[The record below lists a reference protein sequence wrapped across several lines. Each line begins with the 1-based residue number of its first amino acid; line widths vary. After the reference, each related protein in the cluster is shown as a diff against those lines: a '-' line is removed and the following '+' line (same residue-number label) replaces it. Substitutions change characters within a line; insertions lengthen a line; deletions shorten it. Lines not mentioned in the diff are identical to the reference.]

1 LVVKDKPATDERM
14 ARALGLKPAALAH
27 LRAGLAA
34 GEDPLWLRCADPA
47 LAGALGDAFGFEL
60 LLERLR
66 RLESL
71 ERRRA
76 NVLREHDG
84 EELAEWREHI
94 ARAETEADFEDL
106 LIAVQPAPAPP
117 GTVAPEKE
125 AHAEYLAGLRG
136 DVALAVMLR
145 RLFDGASTVA
155 VEAVGEGE
163 EAQRFHA
170 LAAPPAP
177 LAALDPA
184 DYLRL
189 RRGEKARALRLVFDV
204 PQSELLQLFV
214 AHGGQYPAQE
224 KDAYREL
231 FLRFAREERLPR
243 LALDVRTELKRRAE
257 EHALQEAWTT
267 VAHALDRGQQDGP
280 VLAIAPGR
288 GSRVIAALVT
298 DRDAA
303 PRTQEFELK
312 AENFDE
318 ALDRFLDGQKPQVL
332 AFSGEGAAR
341 AAGQKIT
348 SHLRKSAEQL
358 RSVLVPP
365 GAGRTLLREVARRA
379 SDSLLSHDERHAFLL
394 GWLVLDPRAV
404 ALHTP
409 HLIRSFIPQRGEMNP
424 RLLEEF
430 ETLFLRELL
439 LARGVD
445 ANAAPL
451 DALRRVPGLDAD
463 GALAER
469 ATAPFRSLED
479 FQARMGLEPRAARAA
494 FCLLRVRG
502 GDDPLDARALHPELR
517 APLRRA
523 AEAAGVGLAE
533 LVREPA
539 KLEELPWDTAME
551 GVAHAEGVYD
561 RIRDALARGG
571 RRRPSLRRRSAPRRL
586 ETLQKGDRLK
596 GVVKSLAEYGAF
608 VDVGTARPGLVH
620 VSHMAADRFVKDPT
634 EVVQI
639 GQEIEV
645 RVLEVDLA
653 EQRMRLSMLTEEQEA
668 EAAQRNAARRNGGRE
683 ESGAGRGGE
692 RGERSGSGGR
702 DGRSER
708 GASRGPRSDR
718 GPRPDRGGGGD
729 RGPRRS
735 KRDEDFGPDPRAKK
749 EEIDPTNPFFQFF
762 KQQKKTDGGK

>member
-1 LVVKDKPATDERM
+1 MVDERM

-34 GEDPLWLRCADPA
+34 GEDPLWLRCAEPA

-84 EELAEWREHI
+84 EDLAEWREHV
-94 ARAETEADFEDL
+94 ARAESEAEFEDL
-106 LIAVQPAPAPP
+106 LLAVQPAAPP
-117 GTVAPEKE
+117 PGYVAPEKE
-125 AHAEYLAGLRG
+125 AHAAYLASLRG

-145 RLFDGASTVA
+145 RLFDAAATVA
-155 VEAVGEGE
+155 VEAIGEGE
-163 EAQRFHA
+163 EASRFHA
-170 LAAPPAP
+170 LAAPAAP
-177 LAALDPA
+177 LASLDPA
-184 DYLRL
+184 QYLRL
-189 RRGEKARALRLVFDV
+189 RRGEKARALRLVFDL

-214 AHGGQYPAQE
+214 QHGGTYPVQE

-243 LALDVRTELKRRAE
+243 LALDLRTELKRRAE
-257 EHALQEAWTT
+257 EHALQEAWST
-267 VAHALDRGQQDGP
+267 VAHALDRGAQDGP

-288 GSRVIAALVT
+288 GSRVIAALVS

-312 AENFDE
+312 AENFEE
-318 ALDRFLDGQKPQVL
+318 ALDRFLDGQQPQVL

-348 SHLRKSAEQL
+348 RHLRKGSGSQL

-365 GAGRTLLREVARRA
+365 GAGRTLLREVARRP

-424 RLLEEF
+424 RLLDEF

-439 LARGVD
+439 LTRGVD
-445 ANAAPL
+445 VNASPL

-463 GALAER
+463 GVLAER

-479 FQARMGLEPRAARAA
+479 FQARMCLDPRAARAA

-502 GDDPLDARALHPELR
+502 GDDPLDARPLHPELR
-517 APLRRA
+517 PPLRRA
-523 AEAAGVGLAE
+523 AETAGVPLEEAM
-533 LVREPA
+533 RDPA
-539 KLEELPWDTAME
+539 KFEELPWEAVLA
-551 GVAHAEGVYD
+551 GVPHAAGIYE

-586 ETLQKGDRLK
+586 ETLHKGDRLK

-620 VSHMAADRFVKDPT
+620 VSHMAADRFVKEPS

-683 ESGAGRGGE
+683 EGGPGRGGE
-692 RGERSGSGGR
+692 RGERGGGR
-702 DGRSER
+702 GER
-708 GASRGPRSDR
+708 ASRGPRSDR
-718 GPRPDRGGGGD
+718 GPRPDRGGD

-735 KRDEDFGPDPRAKK
+735 RRDEDFGPDPRAKK

-762 KQQKKTDGGK
+762 QQQKKDKPK